1 MKFLK
6 ATIMALVMSMTS
18 LAGASD
24 IVNVVVPFP
33 AGGTT
38 DVVARYISD
47 YLGQEKIESIVVN
60 KGGAGGVIGLTYA
73 KHTEKKNSTL
83 IVVSAGSSI
92 YAPLLLDKVPYDV
105 VQDFEPVTKVA
116 TDSVVVV
123 VPANS
128 TINSVRDLVKQLKEK
143 PGQLNYGQGSAIHK
157 VSGLML
163 MEKLKASAV
172 EIQYNGGVKPVLA
185 VAMNEVEFAFANYAD
200 AIELTKGGRVK
211 MIGIAS
217 QRRHPQS
224 PDVKTFIEQGVNFD
238 HPGWFAVLAPKGMD
252 SELIKKYNVIIRN
265 AVNNEKR
272 DNYLTTHLV
281 RDTGTP
287 GELGD
292 FLKAQQSQLRP
303 LIEKAKPA
311 K

>member
-1 MKFLK
+1 
-6 ATIMALVMSMTS
+6 
-18 LAGASD
+18 
-24 IVNVVVPFP
+24 
-33 AGGTT
+33 
-38 DVVARYISD
+38 
-47 YLGQEKIESIVVN
+47 
-60 KGGAGGVIGLTYA
+60 
-73 KHTEKKNSTL
+73 
-83 IVVSAGSSI
+83 
-92 YAPLLLDKVPYDV
+92 
-105 VQDFEPVTKVA
+105 
-116 TDSVVVV
+116 
-123 VPANS
+123 
-128 TINSVRDLVKQLKEK
+128 
-143 PGQLNYGQGSAIHK
+143 
-157 VSGLML
+157 ML
-163 MEKLKASAV
+163 METIKTSAL

-252 SELIKKYNVIIRN
+252 PALIKKYNVIIRN

-292 FLKAQQSQLRP
+292 FLKAQQVQLRP